1 MTMTTEENNQSL
13 KNPEPV
19 TKRECVSRL
28 PAAVRE
34 GARGRAARRG
44 EQGYMLVAL
53 LGLMTILALMMIAAA
68 PNVQKMTQREREK
81 EAIFRGEEVVQ
92 AIRLYVRA
100 NNGQLP
106 TSMDQLLEGIP
117 RGTQRVQILRPAA
130 ARDPLTNDEWRLIRP
145 RTQALFNFQ
154 RLVTQYADGNLPPT
168 NEAALAQYV
177 LPVVALN
184 NLGSSDS
191 TAADDSDSDSGTGP
205 FIGVASRSKN
215 ESVIRYYGID
225 HHNQWVFTPLFR

>member
-1 MTMTTEENNQSL
+1 MTKEIIHQSL
-13 KNPEPV
+13 KNPEPL
-19 TKRECVSRL
+19 KKSEGVSVS
-28 PAAVRE
+28 PAVRKA
-34 GARGRAARRG
+34 ARGRVAARRG
-44 EQGYMLVAL
+44 EEGYMLVAL

-68 PNVQKMTQREREK
+68 PNVQKQAQREREK

-92 AIRLYVRA
+92 AIRLFVRA

-145 RTQALFNFQ
+145 GTQALLDFQ
-154 RLVTQYADGNLPPT
+154 RRVTLYADGNLPPT
-168 NEAALAQYV
+168 TEPSLARHAA
-177 LPVVALN
+177 PVVAIN
-184 NLGSSDS
+184 NLGASAPTS
-191 TAADDSDSDSGTGP
+191 ADDSDDDGGTGP
-205 FIGVASRSKN
+205 FIGVASRSRN

-225 HHNQWVFTPLFR
+225 HHNHWVFTPLFR

>member
-1 MTMTTEENNQSL
+1 MTKEIIHQSL
-13 KNPEPV
+13 KNPEPL
-19 TKRECVSRL
+19 KKSEGVSRS
-28 PAAVRE
+28 PVMRKA
-34 GARGRAARRG
+34 ARGKVAARHG
-44 EQGYMLVAL
+44 EEGYMLVAL

-68 PNVQKMTQREREK
+68 PNVQKQAQREREK

-106 TSMDQLLEGIP
+106 TTMDQLLEGIP

-130 ARDPLTNDEWRLIRP
+130 ARDPLTGEEWRLIRP
-145 RTQALFNFQ
+145 GTQALLDFQ
-154 RLVTQYADGNLPPT
+154 RRVTLYADGNLPPT
-168 NEAALAQYV
+168 TEPSLARFAA
-177 LPVVALN
+177 PVIAIN
-184 NLGSSDS
+184 NLGSSAPSD
-191 TAADDSDSDSGTGP
+191 DDSSDDDSGTGP
-205 FIGVASRSKN
+205 FIGVASRSRN